1 MADNLLHKWFP
12 TTQLPLIISAPMFTV
27 ANGAMAAAVTQAG
40 GLGMVP
46 AGMDPSANSPH
57 LAALDEQLSIA
68 SRLLHHDA
76 TDTDTPLPIGVGFLT
91 LLATADAYRANAL
104 PILRRHRPAFVW
116 LFGSDPAAY
125 GELVTLF
132 RDAGARLGACAC
144 LTQGRGCDAGG
155 HQWADAAGVVTLVPE
170 IVDALRG
177 KEGVAVVAGGGIVD
191 GRGVAAALALGA
203 QGVTM
208 GTRFVACDEADS
220 NKFVRKAILN
230 ASDGGASTTRSCM
243 NDAIMGYPTWSELYA
258 GRVIRHA
265 GLQDLAN
272 GVPLQEVHESFK
284 KAVAEDD
291 ETRMVTF
298 AQPAGEI
305 VREVRSEALAVIDKL
320 KAQLTV
326 PRRGGCG
333 SASLPPKISTPHN
346 SKLRGDPNNRMTGLG
361 GIVARKG

>member
-1 MADNLLHKWFP
+1 
-12 TTQLPLIISAPMFTV
+12 
-27 ANGAMAAAVTQAG
+27 
-40 GLGMVP
+40 
-46 AGMDPSANSPH
+46 
-57 LAALDEQLSIA
+57 
-68 SRLLHHDA
+68 
-76 TDTDTPLPIGVGFLT
+76 
-91 LLATADAYRANAL
+91 
-104 PILRRHRPAFVW
+104 
-116 LFGSDPAAY
+116 
-125 GELVTLF
+125 
-132 RDAGARLGACAC
+132 
-144 LTQGRGCDAGG
+144 
-155 HQWADAAGVVTLVPE
+155 
-170 IVDALRG
+170 
-177 KEGVAVVAGGGIVD
+177 
-191 GRGVAAALALGA
+191 
-203 QGVTM
+203 M

-298 AQPAGEI
+298 AGTGVGLVHESQPAGEI

-326 PRRGGCG
+326 P
-333 SASLPPKISTPHN
+333 
-346 SKLRGDPNNRMTGLG
+346 
-361 GIVARKG
+361 